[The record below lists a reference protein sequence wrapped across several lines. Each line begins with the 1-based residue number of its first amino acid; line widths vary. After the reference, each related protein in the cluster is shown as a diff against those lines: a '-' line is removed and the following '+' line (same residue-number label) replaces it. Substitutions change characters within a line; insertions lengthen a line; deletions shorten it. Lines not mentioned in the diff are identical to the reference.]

1 MQVQQAPI
9 RVLVVDDE
17 TVVADSL
24 ALILRGRGFDSRAV
38 YSGEEAAET
47 ALSWLPDVV
56 ISDVIMGEMDGVAL
70 GIYLAQALPACQVVL
85 MSGNTATE
93 PLINESRKTGHDFTL
108 LAKPFH
114 PQNIL
119 ELLASTTA
127 VGNA

>member
-17 TVVADSL
+17 MVVADSL
-24 ALILRGRGFDSRAV
+24 ALILRGRGFDCRAV
-38 YSGEEAAET
+38 YSGEEAAEI

-93 PLINESRKTGHDFTL
+93 PLINESRKTGHDFPL